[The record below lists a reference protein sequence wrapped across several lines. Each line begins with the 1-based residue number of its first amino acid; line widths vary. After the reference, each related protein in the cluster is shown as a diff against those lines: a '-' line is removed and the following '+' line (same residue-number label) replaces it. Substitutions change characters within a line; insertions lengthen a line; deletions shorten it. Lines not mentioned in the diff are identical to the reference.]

1 MANSERK
8 QKPHQGFILN
18 SNDEVYSTLHGVI
31 PESGIT
37 ASVTVNINQ
46 QMLIIHA
53 DDRIIDIMTIAINN
67 RTRERNY
74 FKLYCQLLQ
83 NEISEADFNRM
94 IDENPNEYVPEEY
107 HNYGPLE
114 IALARKASENI
125 MDVADLNDMAS
136 LFSISMGS
144 IRKCLPAN
152 G

>member
-18 SNDEVYSTLHGVI
+18 SNDEVSSTLHGVI

-125 MDVADLNDMAS
+125 MDVADLNDIIINEYTAE
-136 LFSISMGS
+136 
-144 IRKCLPAN
+144 
-152 G
+152 